1 MCICVR
7 REIGRGLLRSLLF
20 FFSFFLFFLLL
31 LLNYYYIYNK
41 NGFVRVC
48 DYFIFLV
55 TLCRK
60 QKKEEK
66 KKGNNQESVCID
78 ILRNFTCI
86 HRPSVFQ
93 HLFVVGFCQR
103 QSSPPTHKWRSVEGL
118 LILPCI
124 GRHCTIVWRPARKLW
139 RGTFIWSSWT
149 STLGIK
155 LQT

>member
-1 MCICVR
+1 MKEKKAA
-7 REIGRGLLRSLLF
+7 REKKKKEEDADNL
-20 FFSFFLFFLLL
+20 
-31 LLNYYYIYNK
+31 YNSEADK
-41 NGFVRVC
+41 STSSSYESSC
-48 DYFIFLV
+48 DE
-55 TLCRK
+55 
-60 QKKEEK
+60 KEEK